1 MLAKLSP
8 IARATPTFLALKIIP
23 AGCGLRSGV
32 HQKLLE
38 FTRGDCSEDQA
49 VKAEAEKHLPENMSV
64 FKQMAFFR
72 HGCILSSNPPKFA
85 AMPFIEC
92 VSSSEDLSEVEEEWQ
107 QISQVNFFDYDQE
120 KSCKTIYRT
129 MLYGI

>member
-1 MLAKLSP
+1 
-8 IARATPTFLALKIIP
+8 
-23 AGCGLRSGV
+23 
-32 HQKLLE
+32 
-38 FTRGDCSEDQA
+38 

-64 FKQMAFFR
+64 FKQMAFFSPGR
-72 HGCILSSNPPKFA
+72 ILSSNPPKFA
-85 AMPFIEC
+85 DMPFIEC
-92 VSSSEDLSEVEEEWQ
+92 VSSSEDLSELEEEWR